1 MVHIDSLGAF
11 DNFNSLCDNL
21 EVTFKNVA
29 KSSIAQDEEGNVIYF
44 IKKDAKSKKEEVLSL
59 AKLKTLEY
67 RLFRKMREKLRGSY
81 RDGVAQTDQAHIK
94 TKVDAFTRESK
105 SFLEDGAELPQ
116 PLDYYIM
123 LFENAFI
130 FLNQNID

>member
-1 MVHIDSLGAF
+1 M
-11 DNFNSLCDNL
+11 
-21 EVTFKNVA
+21 
-29 KSSIAQDEEGNVIYF
+29 
-44 IKKDAKSKKEEVLSL
+44 SL

-81 RDGVAQTDQAHIK
+81 KDGVAQTDQAHIK

-105 SFLEDGAELPQ
+105 TFLMDGQNELPQ

-123 LFENAFI
+123 LFENAFV
-130 FLNQNID
+130 FLN